1 LFVASVIQ
9 HTVRMYHIV
18 ICGLPDCAIF
28 VHIISQSLDFR
39 KKKKIVHEMRVFILS
54 TILSETFLI
63 LCRNEW
69 DKVKNVC
76 WFLCKIPVII
86 SRF

>member
-1 LFVASVIQ
+1 MKKLLHRKVTNITYSDSLFVALVIQ
-9 HTVRMYHIV
+9 HTARMYRIV

-63 LCRNEW
+63 LCRNE
-69 DKVKNVC
+69 
-76 WFLCKIPVII
+76 
-86 SRF
+86 